1 MSKQLAIY
9 QRSKQET
16 QTISN
21 LHLWHGDPLLL
32 KVSGS
37 YGGIWVE
44 EYGRRGV
51 WNRGTRDFNLYVHV
65 QVTIEA
71 KEGAYILQAL
81 IFFFFHT
88 NVLSPLSL
96 SCPLRISGEGSGE
109 WPLEEVWLGVST
121 GRSKFASAL
130 GRVQQLYNLLRI
142 LSKRLLT
149 NLRQLATSQTPEYMD
164 TSG

>member
-1 MSKQLAIY
+1 MSKQLTIY

-81 IFFFFHT
+81 IFFFFIPMCCPPY
-88 NVLSPLSL
+88 LSPAHCESAE
-96 SCPLRISGEGSGE
+96 REVGSGRLRKSG
-109 WPLEEVWLGVST
+109 WGSPLEGQSSPLHWEG
-121 GRSKFASAL
+121 
-130 GRVQQLYNLLRI
+130 YNNCI
-142 LSKRLLT
+142 I
-149 NLRQLATSQTPEYMD
+149 Y
-164 TSG
+164 